1 MLQGLCTA
9 CRCVLAPFPS
19 GQAACPLP
27 WPLCAGLPVC
37 APHCP
42 LLMSGPSSP
51 PPLLAQAGILLV
63 GVIGT
68 VVGTQVLVD
77 TMAARLKAG
86 ASKLATL
93 GAFWVAVFLAAKF
106 VLES

>member
-1 MLQGLCTA
+1 M
-9 CRCVLAPFPS
+9 
-19 GQAACPLP
+19 
-27 WPLCAGLPVC
+27 
-37 APHCP
+37 
-42 LLMSGPSSP
+42 
-51 PPLLAQAGILLV
+51 

>member
-1 MLQGLCTA
+1 MA
-9 CRCVLAPFPS
+9 S
-19 GQAACPLP
+19 KQAAVALALACLYLTRPLP
-27 WPLCAGLPVC
+27 SPS
-37 APHCP
+37 AP
-42 LLMSGPSSP
+42 
-51 PPLLAQAGILLV
+51 QAGILLV

>member
-1 MLQGLCTA
+1 
-9 CRCVLAPFPS
+9 
-19 GQAACPLP
+19 
-27 WPLCAGLPVC
+27 
-37 APHCP
+37 
-42 LLMSGPSSP
+42 MSGPSSP

>member
-1 MLQGLCTA
+1 M
-9 CRCVLAPFPS
+9 
-19 GQAACPLP
+19 
-27 WPLCAGLPVC
+27 
-37 APHCP
+37 
-42 LLMSGPSSP
+42 
-51 PPLLAQAGILLV
+51 

-77 TMAARLKAG
+77 TMASRIRAG

-93 GAFWVAVFLAAKF
+93 GAFWVVVFLAAKY

>member
-1 MLQGLCTA
+1 MPAAVALPCLSLSPTLPA
-9 CRCVLAPFPS
+9 CRPS
-19 GQAACPLP
+19 CL
-27 WPLCAGLPVC
+27 
-37 APHCP
+37 
-42 LLMSGPSSP
+42 
-51 PPLLAQAGILLV
+51 QAGILLV